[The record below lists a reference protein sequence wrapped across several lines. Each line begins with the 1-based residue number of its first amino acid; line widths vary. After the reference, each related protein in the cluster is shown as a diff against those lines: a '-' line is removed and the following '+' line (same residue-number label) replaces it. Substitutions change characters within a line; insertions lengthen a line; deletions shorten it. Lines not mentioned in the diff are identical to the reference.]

1 VINCIIG
8 SGIFGLPADVAKLV
22 GGGGPWAYVLAA
34 AGIGIVIAAHAELA
48 SQFRVAGGP
57 YLYAREAFG
66 QFAGIQIGWFAL
78 LVRFTSAA
86 ANANLFVVYLGE
98 FWSGATLPWARAGIL
113 IAFVGSMAAA
123 NYRGVK
129 GGVRLS
135 NTVTVAKLVPLAFFI
150 VAGLLLVSRPA
161 GGVPVPD
168 VGVANWMNAVTV
180 LVFAFAGFETAIMPM
195 AEAKDPRRDA
205 PFALFTGLAVITVAY
220 ILIHVICMW
229 TLPNLATTARPLAEV
244 ARVLIGP
251 GAAVL
256 MAAGAML
263 STYGNITAQL
273 VGVPR
278 LMFALA
284 QSGDFPR
291 VLGVIHSR
299 FRTPSVAIVLWA
311 VLVLGLA
318 IYGNFIWNAVLSV
331 AARVVTYGAGCAALI
346 RLRITR
352 PDADALR
359 LPAGNVL
366 AVIGVAFCAAIALR
380 MTGDHARIIGVVA
393 AIGIVN
399 WLVVRRRQSA

>member
-34 AGIGIVIAAHAELA
+34 AGIGIVIAVHAELA

-57 YLYAREAFG
+57 YLYSREAFG

-113 IAFVGSMAAA
+113 VAFVGSMAAA

-129 GGVRLS
+129 SGVRLS

-150 VAGLLLVSRPA
+150 VAGLLLVSRPT

-229 TLPNLATTARPLAEV
+229 TLPNLATTTRPLAEV

-311 VLVLGLA
+311 VLVIGLA

-366 AVIGVAFCAAIALR
+366 AVIGLVFCAAIALR
-380 MTGDHARIIGVVA
+380 MNGDHARIIGAVA

-399 WLVVRRRQSA
+399 WFVVRRRRSA

>member
-1 VINCIIG
+1 MMRSPAASQIVSQDRAAAGQPELVRAIGRWTLTALVINCIIG

-34 AGIGIVIAAHAELA
+34 AGIGVVMAVHAELA

-66 QFAGIQIGWFAL
+66 QFTGIQIGWFAL

-98 FWSGATLPWARAGIL
+98 FWPGATLPWARAGIL
-113 IAFVGSMAAA
+113 IAFIGSMATA
-123 NYRGVK
+123 NYRGVRS
-129 GGVRLS
+129 GVRLS

-150 VAGLLLVSRPA
+150 VAGLLLASRPA
-161 GGVPVPD
+161 GGVPIPD
-168 VGVANWMNAVTV
+168 IGFANWASAVTV

-205 PFALFTGLAVITVAY
+205 PFALFTGLAIITVGY
-220 ILIHVICMW
+220 VLIHVICMW
-229 TLPNLATTARPLAEV
+229 TLPNLATTSRPLAEV

-251 GAAVL
+251 AGAVL
-256 MAAGAML
+256 MAVGALL

-278 LMFALA
+278 LMYALA

-291 VLGVIHSR
+291 VLGHVHAR
-299 FRTPSVAIVLWA
+299 FRTPTVSIVLWA

-331 AARVVTYGAGCAALI
+331 AARVVTY
-346 RLRITR
+346 
-352 PDADALR
+352 
-359 LPAGNVL
+359 
-366 AVIGVAFCAAIALR
+366 
-380 MTGDHARIIGVVA
+380 
-393 AIGIVN
+393 
-399 WLVVRRRQSA
+399 